1 MSAKKMKVTF
11 FSITN
16 VNLGIE
22 YLSANL
28 KKCGFEVDVVF
39 SPLSRAVTGKIF
51 PFFFF
56 SEKEWAKKI
65 LDTKPDLVAFSSL
78 SQWHNRNV
86 GIAKLI
92 KSLDPSVPI
101 VFGGLHVSSVPERV
115 LSEPCIDYVCV
126 GEGEEA
132 IAELTEAIA
141 NKKKT
146 SDIQNIWSKK
156 GDRII
161 KTPFRPLRK
170 DPDSLPFPD
179 KGIFPDQ
186 SLFLNKKQYMIFSQ
200 MGCPFGCTFCFNSI
214 LKKRY
219 SVGHIRPR
227 SIDKVIEELKIAK
240 HKYKKKEILFLDDT
254 FNYDP
259 KRMYKFLEEYKKH
272 INLPFFCQLVA
283 SLVDEKTVKALEEAN
298 CRTVFMGLQT
308 LDTNLRKKILN
319 CPGNRKDIK
328 RAINLFKDSK
338 IYTMI
343 TVMYDLPFQTD
354 SELKRISV
362 FLKNNTPS
370 NVYLFKLQYYPKNAI
385 TDFAHKENI
394 LSDDDIEDIE
404 TCRQET
410 NLGIGLNG
418 NDKRLLLL
426 TLVMGK
432 CIPKKLLVFILRT
445 NLYKMHMPFANFA
458 KFIQSVLENIYL
470 TLNPF
475 KYPPSWQQ
483 YSGFTYM
490 FFLLKFA
497 LKTAV
502 SRIKR

>member
-1 MSAKKMKVTF
+1 MKVTF

-28 KKCGFEVDVVF
+28 KKCGFEVDVIF
-39 SPLSRAVTGKIF
+39 SPLSREVTGKIF

-56 SEKEWAKKI
+56 SEEEWAKKI
-65 LDTKPDLVAFSSL
+65 LGTNPDLIAFSSL
-78 SQWHNRNV
+78 SQWHTRNI
-86 GIAKLI
+86 GIARII
-92 KSLDPSVPI
+92 KEINPSVPI
-101 VFGGLHVSSVPERV
+101 VFGGLHVSSVPKRV
-115 LSEPCIDYVCV
+115 LSETCVDYVCV

-132 IAELTEAIA
+132 LAELAAAIE
-141 NKKKT
+141 NKT
-146 SDIQNIWSKK
+146 STSSIKNIWSKSSE
-156 GDRII
+156 GII
-161 KTPFRPLRK
+161 ETPFRPLREN
-170 DPDSLPFPD
+170 PDLLPFPD

-186 SLFLNKKQYMIFSQ
+186 SLFLNKNQYMIFSQ

-219 SVGHIRPR
+219 SKGHIRPR
-227 SIDKVIEELKIAK
+227 PIEKVIEELKIAK
-240 HKYKKKEILFLDDT
+240 YKYKKKEILFLDDT
-254 FNYDP
+254 FNYNP
-259 KRMYKFLEEYKKH
+259 ERMHRFLEEYKKH

-308 LDTNLRKKILN
+308 LNSNLRKNILN
-319 CPGNRKDIK
+319 CPGSRRDIK
-328 RAINLFKDSK
+328 KAINLFKDSK

-343 TVMYDLPFQTD
+343 TVMHDLPHQTD
-354 SELKRISV
+354 AELKRISV
-362 FLKNNTPS
+362 FLRNNPPS
-370 NVYLFKLQYYPKNAI
+370 NVYLFKLQYYPKNSI

-394 LSDDDIEDIE
+394 LSDKDIEDIE
-404 TCRQET
+404 TCKNET

-418 NDKRLLLL
+418 DDKRLLLL

-432 CIPKKLLVFILRT
+432 CIPKRLLVFILKT
-445 NLYKMHMPFANFA
+445 DLYKMHIPFANFI
-458 KFIQSVLENIYL
+458 KFIQSVAENIYL
-470 TLNPF
+470 SLNPF

-490 FFLLKFA
+490 FFLAKFA
-497 LKTAV
+497 LKTALG
-502 SRIKR
+502 RIKK